1 MPDLSSYTENIL
13 VEEDM
18 PLFKEA
24 VVSANGG
31 ALRGAYI
38 LIWLSCAESIKRKF
52 REAATRDNA
61 AVQIVAEVEAL
72 EARKQS
78 ADLTILKR
86 ANEYELID
94 GVVLQKLTHVY
105 DMRCVYGHPYES
117 MPSDEELISA
127 ASTVVTEVLSRPTLY
142 KKKYIDTL
150 IERLTGNIDFL
161 ESSQESVREYAREI
175 SVRIDPTG
183 YKHLA
188 NKYSS
193 KLEQMYSD
201 PSLAPLIRR
210 GNWFLSEFLKSVG
223 TDFSTKAQW
232 HEFVLGC
239 PRLSQL
245 IFLLNI
251 ELYDAIGRRAND
263 SLISFALR
271 YASARPSGIKRLE
284 PLWETDRLNITQKQ
298 AYEALDFSIVQAAD
312 LKITTAYNVIIEELK
327 SYTWPR
333 QNPAIKLLTSH
344 DRVQLS
350 ELDAVKQENLGR
362 NILQAAD
369 GSSGSAISYL
379 TKLSTDHSNYPRPFI
394 KGVLFEGFA
403 NESNEFRLKNEGI
416 KAILP
421 LFVDYADL
429 LTELIEDLNG
439 ALPKSHTDPPTYDA
453 LLEMVNSIDG
463 LSQLYEYF
471 VSNRVR
477 LTATP
482 E

>member
-1 MPDLSSYTENIL
+1 MPDLSVYTGEIL
-13 VEEDM
+13 IEEDKS
-18 PLFKEA
+18 LFDEA

-38 LIWLSCAESIKRKF
+38 LIWLSCAESLKRKF

-61 AVQIVAEVEAL
+61 AVQIVTEIETI
-72 EARKQS
+72 EARKHS

-105 DMRCVYGHPYES
+105 FMRCVYGHPYES
-117 MPSDEELISA
+117 IPSDEELVSA
-127 ASTVVTEVLSRPTLY
+127 ASTVVTEVLGKPTLY
-142 KKKYIDTL
+142 RTKYVDTL

-175 SVRIDPTG
+175 STRIDPAS

-188 NKYSS
+188 NKCSS

-201 PSLAPLIRR
+201 PSLAPLVIR
-210 GNWFLSEFLKSVG
+210 GNWFLSEFLKTVG

-239 PRLSQL
+239 PRISQL
-245 IFLLNI
+245 IFLSSAG
-251 ELYDAIGRRAND
+251 LYDAIGRRAND
-263 SLISFALR
+263 SLIAFALHH
-271 YASARPSGIKRLE
+271 AATRPSGIKRLE
-284 PLWETDRLNITQKQ
+284 PLWETGRLSTAQKQ
-298 AYEALDFSIVQAAD
+298 AYEALDFSIVRAAE
-312 LKITTAYNVIIEELK
+312 LKMTTAYDAIIRDLK

-333 QNPAIKLLTSH
+333 QNPVIKLLTSN
-344 DRVQLS
+344 DRAQLG

-379 TKLSTDHSNYPRPFI
+379 TKLSTDHSNYPKPFI
-394 KGVLFEGFA
+394 KGVLFEGFI
-403 NESNEFRLKNEGI
+403 NESNEFRLKNEGVKTVI
-416 KAILP
+416 PMFK
-421 LFVDYADL
+421 DYADL
-429 LTELIEDLNG
+429 LAELIENLNG
-439 ALPKSHTDPPTYDA
+439 ASPKSYIDGPTYDE
-453 LLEMVNSIDG
+453 LLEMINSVDG
-463 LSQLYEYF
+463 LSQLHEYF
-471 VSNRVR
+471 LSNRAR
-477 LTATP
+477 LTTVT